1 MDTATLLMN
10 LTHQQ
15 KIGQTKLGDQNS
27 EQIKIGGPKNWLL
40 K

>member
-1 MDTATLLMN
+1 MY

-15 KIGQTKLGDQNS
+15 KIDQIKMGDQNS
-27 EQIKIGGPKNWLL
+27 EKIKIGGSKSWLL